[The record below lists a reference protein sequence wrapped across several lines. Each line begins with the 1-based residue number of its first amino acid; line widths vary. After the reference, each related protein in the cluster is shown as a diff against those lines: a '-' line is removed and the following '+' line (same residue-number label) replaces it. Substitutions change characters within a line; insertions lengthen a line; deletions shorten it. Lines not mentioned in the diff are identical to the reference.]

1 MVPSLGVAKVE
12 EFSPLYHSY
21 AIFCCMDS
29 EANFRKVRME
39 ASQNDLRLVKVN
51 QPMEKETHLMDLG
64 RGHVPRR
71 VSFALLNLQ

>member
-1 MVPSLGVAKVE
+1 M
-12 EFSPLYHSY
+12 
-21 AIFCCMDS
+21 FCCMDS

-71 VSFALLNLQ
+71 VSFALLNLQFSRLQKAPPGPVFFQFSQ